1 MLQILKGGM
10 ALTFLCFASVAVH
23 AVEPDEVLDDAV
35 LEERAR
41 TIGKELR
48 CVVCKS
54 QSIEDSDA
62 PLARDLR
69 ILVRERLAAGDSDQA
84 AIDYVVERYGDF
96 VLLKPP
102 LQSNTVL
109 LWGMPIGFAVIGGL
123 TLLFLLRKR
132 MHLDEE
138 ENDENDVLS
147 PDESSQG

>member
-1 MLQILKGGM
+1 MIQILKGGM

-69 ILVRERLAAGDSDQA
+69 ILLRERLAAGDSDQA